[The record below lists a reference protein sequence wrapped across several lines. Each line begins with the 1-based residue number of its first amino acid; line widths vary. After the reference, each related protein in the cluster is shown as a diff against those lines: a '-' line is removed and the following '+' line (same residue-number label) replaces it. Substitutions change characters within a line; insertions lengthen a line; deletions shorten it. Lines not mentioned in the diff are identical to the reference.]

1 MSLWMERRRVGKIC
15 GKQLLEKLG
24 MIFRIW
30 CEECNNEYE
39 IVPIN
44 EPIEEI
50 KPKVCPIC
58 AEEIDDSYVDDEDD
72 D

>member
-1 MSLWMERRRVGKIC
+1 
-15 GKQLLEKLG
+15 

-39 IVPIN
+39 IVPIH
-44 EPIEEI
+44 EPVEDI

-58 AEEIDDSYVDDEDD
+58 AEDIDDSYVDDEDED
-72 D
+72 